1 MGQSGHSGHSTN
13 NNTNL
18 NIPYAA
24 TSHTSSNH
32 TKALPTSANGDHGN
46 IVLDNL
52 PYKNLKDFKVVKIF
66 YD

>member
-1 MGQSGHSGHSTN
+1 VGQSGYSGHSTN

-18 NIPYAA
+18 NIPHAA
-24 TSHTSSNH
+24 ISHTSSSH
-32 TKALPTSANGDHGN
+32 HKALATPSNGDHGN